1 MLDVARVAGVSHQTV
16 SRVLNDHPSVRPET
30 RLRVETAIRALGYRR
45 NSAARALATRR
56 SSTVGLLTATSNR
69 SGPISTLVAVEQ
81 ACRAAGLWV
90 SVVSLSVYDPESVRS
105 AIDHFLDQGV
115 DGIITI
121 APVRDAVLAASV
133 VAPDLPM
140 VVVAPPVAGLS
151 GSLHVAVDQR
161 QGARSAVRHLIG
173 LGHTAIAHLPGPP
186 DWLDAAEREAGWRE
200 ELAASGLDP
209 GPALA
214 GDWSAGSGYAAGRRL
229 LTEPGPTAVFAA
241 NDLMALGLVRA
252 VTEGGLRV
260 PEDLSVVGFDD
271 IEIAAYAR
279 PPLTTVRQ
287 DFGDLGRA
295 AVRLLLA
302 RLAGQPTPPATL
314 VDAVLQVRA
323 STAPPRTGAS
333 AEHVSAARRKG

>member
-1 MLDVARVAGVSHQTV
+1 MLDVARLAGVSHQTV

-30 RLRVETAIRALGYRR
+30 RARVETAIRTLGYRR

-56 SSTVGLLTATSNR
+56 SRTVGLLTATSDR
-69 SGPISTLVAVEQ
+69 SGPVFTLAAVEQ
-81 ACRAAGLWV
+81 ACRAASLWV
-90 SVVSLSVYDPESVRS
+90 SVVSLSVYDPTSVRS
-105 AIDHFLDQGV
+105 ALDHFLDQGV

-121 APVRDAVLAASV
+121 APVRDAVLAAS
-133 VAPDLPM
+133 AMELDLPM
-140 VVVAPPVAGLS
+140 VVVAPPVAGIN

-161 QGARSAVRHLIG
+161 QGARSAVRHLVG

-186 DWLDAAEREAGWRE
+186 DWLDAAEREAGWRDE
-200 ELAASGLDP
+200 VAASRLQA
-209 GPALA
+209 GPVLA
-214 GDWSAGSGYAAGRRL
+214 GDWSAASGYAAGRRL
-229 LTEPGPTAVFAA
+229 LAEPGPTAVFAA

-287 DFGDLGRA
+287 DFGELGLA
-295 AVRLLLA
+295 AVRTLVGQM
-302 RLAGQPTPPATL
+302 AGDPTPTATL
-314 VDAVLQVRA
+314 IVPTLQVRA
-323 STAPPRTGAS
+323 STAPTVDPDAL
-333 AEHVSAARRKG
+333 

>member
-1 MLDVARVAGVSHQTV
+1 MPADDAPAGSAARAPGMLDVARLAGVSHQTV

-30 RLRVETAIRALGYRR
+30 RVRVETAIRTLGYRR

-90 SVVSLSVYDPESVRS
+90 SVVSLSGYDAESIRS
-105 AIDHFLDQGV
+105 ALDHFLDQGV

-121 APVRDAVLAASV
+121 APVRDAVLAASA

-161 QGARSAVRHLIG
+161 QGARSAVRHLVG

-186 DWLDAAEREAGWRE
+186 DWLDAAEREAGWRD
-200 ELAASGLDP
+200 ELAASGLEA
-209 GPALA
+209 GPLLA
-214 GDWSAGSGYAAGRRL
+214 GDWSAASGYAAGRRL
-229 LTEPGPTAVFAA
+229 LAAPGPTAVFAG
-241 NDLMALGLVRA
+241 NDLMALGLVLA
-252 VTEGGLRV
+252 VT
-260 PEDLSVVGFDD
+260 
-271 IEIAAYAR
+271 
-279 PPLTTVRQ
+279 
-287 DFGDLGRA
+287 
-295 AVRLLLA
+295 
-302 RLAGQPTPPATL
+302 
-314 VDAVLQVRA
+314 
-323 STAPPRTGAS
+323 
-333 AEHVSAARRKG
+333 